1 MAEEDQD
8 KTEDATPFKLQE
20 AKKRGQV
27 AKSLEFNSMM
37 VILALLFVSAL
48 WAKGMII
55 SLLELNRS
63 IFSNAHT
70 IKFDIPSF
78 ILWLEHIFTGLLF
91 ILAPIFTVLVIISV
105 LMNIFQT
112 GPVFSVYPIKPDFKK
127 LNPVTGFKRVF
138 SKKMLFEAF
147 KSLVKLGFFGTI
159 LYMVIRSIIPDISR
173 LLTSDPD
180 SYVASLL
187 SLSIQLIM
195 TMLAAIMFIALLDMI
210 YTRWE
215 FSKKMMMS
223 RRELKD
229 EHKRREGDPHV
240 RNKMKE
246 VQREAAKRTDSIKR
260 VPEADVL
267 ITNPTHFA
275 VAVLYDK
282 SKMKAPIVIA
292 KGAGSLAK
300 KIKYFAAKN
309 NVPTIENKKLAR
321 LLFKESDIDGP
332 VPESVFAEMAKIL
345 VWAYTRKG
353 KLTAHGIV
361 KS

>member
-20 AKKRGQV
+20 AKKKGQV

-37 VILALLFVSAL
+37 IIMALLFVAAL
-48 WAKGMII
+48 WAKSMIS
-55 SLLELNRS
+55 SLFDLNRS
-63 IFSNAHT
+63 LFSNAHNVD
-70 IKFDIPSF
+70 FDIPS
-78 ILWLEHIFTGLLF
+78 LVEWMGNIFMGLFLV
-91 ILAPIFTVLVIISV
+91 LAPLLVVLVVIAV
-105 LMNIFQT
+105 LMNVFQT
-112 GPVFSVYPIKPDFKK
+112 GLIFSLFPIKPDFNK

-147 KSLVKLGFFGTI
+147 KSFIKLGFFGSI
-159 LYMVIRSIIPDISR
+159 LYGVIASLIPDISR
-173 LLTSDPD
+173 LLMSDPD
-180 SYVASLL
+180 SYVATLL
-187 SLSIQLIM
+187 SLSVQLIM
-195 TMLAAIMFIALLDMI
+195 SLLGAIMIVAILDMI
-210 YTRWE
+210 YTRWD

-282 SKMKAPIVIA
+282 TKMKAPIVIA
-292 KGAGSLAK
+292 KGAGSLAQ
-300 KIKYFAAKN
+300 KIKYFASKH
-309 NVPTIENKKLAR
+309 NVPTIENKKLAQ
-321 LLFKESDIDGP
+321 LLFKYTDIDEP
-332 VPESVFAEMAKIL
+332 IPESVFAEMAKIL
-345 VWAYTRKG
+345 VWAYTRRG
-353 KLTAHGIV
+353 KLSTNETV
-361 KS
+361 LN